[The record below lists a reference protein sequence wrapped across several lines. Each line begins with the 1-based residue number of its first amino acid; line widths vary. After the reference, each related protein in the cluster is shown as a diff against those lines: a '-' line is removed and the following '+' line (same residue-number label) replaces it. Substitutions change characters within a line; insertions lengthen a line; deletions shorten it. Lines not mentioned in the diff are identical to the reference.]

1 MATCHALASHGH
13 DVTLAVRRDPRRP
26 YEDPFAFYGVPPLPR
41 LAIRRMRLPLSG
53 LIQRGGFLVYSLVTV
68 GGSRWDLLFTRDLG
82 VADFLL
88 RVPPRLRC
96 PVVYESHGFAPLVAQ
111 MMPSVLT
118 EAPAPSFRKVQRLTR
133 REQRVWSRAEG
144 YVTISDGLAAE
155 LSERLG
161 ARRAVRVV
169 RSGVRIAP
177 GRQFVQSVLSSSPLA
192 AYAGHLYPGRG
203 VDIFLQALAE
213 MTEVRGLIVGG
224 NPSERDLPRLR
235 SVAERFGLQDRVE
248 FTGQVAQRQV
258 SELLARADVLVQPL
272 TALHGNAHYS
282 SPMKVFEYMALGKPI
297 VASDLPAIREVLRD
311 GENAVLIEPDS
322 PERLASG
329 VRRVLDDRVLAER
342 IARGAFD
349 DAAQYSWER
358 RAERLEG
365 LFHDVLGDLPSS
377 SDSSARVS

>member
-1 MATCHALASHGH
+1 MGLPPNCRSGWALA
-13 DVTLAVRRDPRRP
+13 V
-26 YEDPFAFYGVPPLPR
+26 
-41 LAIRRMRLPLSG
+41 LSG
-53 LIQRGGFLVYSLVTV
+53 SCALAFASHPV
-68 GGSRWDLLFTRDLG
+68 GSSCSR
-82 VADFLL
+82 
-88 RVPPRLRC
+88 C
-96 PVVYESHGFAPLVAQ
+96 
-111 MMPSVLT
+111 
-118 EAPAPSFRKVQRLTR
+118 
-133 REQRVWSRAEG
+133 
-144 YVTISDGLAAE
+144 
-155 LSERLG
+155 
-161 ARRAVRVV
+161 
-169 RSGVRIAP
+169 
-177 GRQFVQSVLSSSPLA
+177 LSSSPLA

-224 NPSERDLPRLR
+224 NPSEGDLPSLR

-248 FTGQVAQRQV
+248 FTGQVAPRQV